1 MRRTR
6 NAPSEA
12 SAQLVRNSSA
22 SVSGGAPVPTETS
35 ICAGNA
41 AAKYTG
47 HLLNGTISSTASR
60 IELGS
65 HRYGLRR
72 VRRLQHEPDLRAEI
86 VSRGDENWSDGALRG
101 NPPQEG
107 SSIGQH
113 SIHAAR
119 ILSHLLNHRA

>member
-1 MRRTR
+1 MPASAKESSTVGSVAPNATKIIVAARPSNTNGRCERVMRRTR

-12 SAQLVRNSSA
+12 SAQLVKNSSA

-41 AAKYTG
+41 AAKYQG

-65 HRYGLRR
+65 HST
-72 VRRLQHEPDLRAEI
+72 DC
-86 VSRGDENWSDGALRG
+86 GALG
-101 NPPQEG
+101 DCSANPICAP
-107 SSIGQH
+107 
-113 SIHAAR
+113 
-119 ILSHLLNHRA
+119 

>member
-1 MRRTR
+1 MPASAKDSSRVGSMAPNTTKITVAASPSNSNGWSEFVTRRTR
-6 NAPSEA
+6 NAPSAA

-22 SVSGGAPVPTETS
+22 RVNGGAPAPQDTS

-65 HRYGLRR
+65 HRTDCGAFG
-72 VRRLQHEPDLRAEI
+72 RAAL
-86 VSRGDENWSDGALRG
+86 GA
-101 NPPQEG
+101 
-107 SSIGQH
+107 
-113 SIHAAR
+113 
-119 ILSHLLNHRA
+119 